1 MERLKKGEVIAALL
15 LLAVLLVGGNT
26 YVQTEMR
33 QKAVEREVLDLRSL
47 TDSFADQL
55 EQRLRNV
62 ETTLRLIA
70 SKYADKNL
78 SDREYALVMQQAI
91 ESLGVIS
98 NVGISDI
105 NGDLVLTSR
114 GPSTTKLNF
123 SNRDYFQYFKG
134 GGTNQSYLTTP
145 LQGVT
150 SGNWLVVMAVPIRP
164 EGGDFMGI
172 VSAAIDPKLTMVAF
186 DDLNHSSDHVSII
199 AHDMRLI
206 ASRPWE
212 NEQIGKPFNTPFA
225 GEVSAGVFTDQ
236 YGEARLGATSALF
249 YNSMRF
255 LMSRPY
261 AEVMSFWRA
270 FEWIAML
277 ASAGIFGFVALLAFL
292 LNRRINMERDY
303 SRNLVLLNERLVAEG
318 EKVQRLAQAKSA
330 FLANMSHEI
339 RTPMNAIIGLAQI
352 LNRSPLDKQQSD
364 YVSKI
369 LTAGRS
375 LLGILN
381 DILDFS
387 KADAGRMTL
396 SKTDYDLNELLS
408 SLATIMSV
416 NASSKDIE
424 LLIEVDPTV
433 PRLLNGDPL
442 RLEQVLINLTGNA
455 IKFTEHGHVR
465 LVIAHEMLGERELL
479 LKVSVEDTGIGIAV
493 DKRNQ
498 LFAPFEQGDT
508 SNTRQYG
515 GTGLGLAICKGLVEL
530 MGGEMGVRSELGRG
544 SEFWFTI
551 RTEKS
556 DVGKQPKRGLMD
568 IRVLVV
574 DDNEIARSVLAKT
587 AHGLGWRSIAVESGS
602 QALDR
607 LRAGERFD
615 VVLMD
620 WLMPDLDGVATTR
633 IIRELQSQG
642 EMPLVIM
649 VTAQSREIA
658 LTASTDGLFDAILN
672 KPVTSS
678 QLYNAVQT
686 AMQRFDGRDEVVVVP
701 QAEMRLAGM
710 RCLVVEDN
718 AINQL
723 VAQQV
728 LALEGASVE
737 LVDNGAQAVE
747 FLRGIETDSIDV
759 VLMDIQM
766 PVMDGLEATTY
777 IRRELKLDR
786 LPIIALTAGAL
797 AEERQRCLDVG
808 MNGFIP
814 KPLDIEK
821 LVILIREVMAG
832 RTVPVDEPLIPA
844 PPKPVS
850 AAMAEAMTILLDT
863 NGAAARLGGDRAA
876 LGRLMMVFQNQLAQG
891 DAPLQAAIAEG
902 DHETAARMVHTVKGS
917 AANLGAGELETIASQ
932 FEAGLRKG
940 DAGSLAT
947 YRATV
952 RATLKAIGEFLTEL
966 TVPTLAPAK
975 AAAAPVSGGLA
986 PETLAA
992 FKASLERQDF
1002 KALDEFDILRPHF
1015 EASLSAQQAADLASA
1030 LEVLDYRR
1038 ALQVLSEGSMI

>member
-1 MERLKKGEVIAALL
+1 MERLKKSELIAVLL
-15 LLAVLLVGGNT
+15 LLGALLIGGNV
-26 YVQTEMR
+26 YVQTVLR
-33 QKAVEREVLDLRSL
+33 QSAIEREVQDLRSL

-70 SKYADKNL
+70 SKYADRNL
-78 SDREYALVMQQAI
+78 NDREYALVMQQAI

-98 NVGISDI
+98 NVGISDA
-105 NGDLVLTSR
+105 NGDLQLTAR
-114 GPSTTKLNF
+114 GAPTNKLNF

-134 GGTNQSYLTTP
+134 GGTNQSYVTTP

-150 SGNWLVVMAVPIRP
+150 SGNWLIVMAVPIRQENGP
-164 EGGDFMGI
+164 FLGI

-186 DDLNHSSDHVSII
+186 EDLNHASDHVAIV
-199 AHDMRLI
+199 AHDQRLI
-206 ASRPWE
+206 ASRPW
-212 NEQIGKPFNTPFA
+212 QDAGIGKPYELPNGGDVF
-225 GEVSAGVFTDQ
+225 SGVFKDPD
-236 YGEARLGATSALF
+236 GEQRLGASQALF

-270 FEWIAML
+270 FEWVALL
-277 ASAGIFGFVALLAFL
+277 ASIGIFGFVALLAFVL
-292 LNRRINMERDY
+292 QRRIASEREH
-303 SRNLVLLNERLVAEG
+303 SRTLVALNEKLIAEG
-318 EKVQRLAQAKSA
+318 DKVARLAQAKSA

-352 LNRSPLDKQQSD
+352 LNRSDLNGQQSD
-364 YVSKI
+364 YVGKI
-369 LTAGRS
+369 LIAGRS

-396 SKTDYDLNELLS
+396 AAVDFDLNELLS

-424 LLIEVDPTV
+424 LLIEVDPAV
-433 PRLLNGDPL
+433 PRLLNGDSL

-465 LVIAHEMLGERELL
+465 LAISCERLGGDDIQ
-479 LKVSVEDTGIGIAV
+479 LKISVEDTGIGIAA
-493 DKRNQ
+493 DKRVQ

-530 MGGEMGVRSELGRG
+530 MGGEIGVRSELGRG
-544 SEFWFTI
+544 SEFWFAV
-551 RTEKS
+551 RLKVSAVSRQSVRPMTE
-556 DVGKQPKRGLMD
+556 MT
-568 IRVLVV
+568 VLVV
-574 DDNEIARSVLAKT
+574 DDNEIARAVLAKT
-587 AHGLGWRSIAVESGS
+587 AQGLGWSSIAVESGS
-602 QALDR
+602 QALER
-607 LRAGERFD
+607 LKAGERFD

-658 LTASTDGLFDAILN
+658 LTASGDGLFDAILN

-678 QLYNAVQT
+678 QLYNAVNT
-686 AMQRFDGRDEVVVVP
+686 ALRRFDGREEEPKAKVPAEV
-701 QAEMRLAGM
+701 RLRGV

-728 LALEGASVE
+728 LALEGATVT

-747 FLRGIETDSIDV
+747 FLRGAEAGSIDV

-766 PVMDGLEATTY
+766 PVMDGLEATKY
-777 IRRELKLDR
+777 IRRELKITQ

-814 KPLDIEK
+814 KPLDIER
-821 LVILIREVMAG
+821 LVVLIGEVMAG
-832 RTVPVDEPLIPA
+832 RTVPIEEDLSALVKAA
-844 PPKPVS
+844 PRGGLVALDADS
-850 AAMAEAMTILLDT
+850 AL
-863 NGAAARLGGDRAA
+863 GRLGGDRAS
-876 LGRLMMVFQNQLAQG
+876 LRRLLNVFQAQLAEG
-891 DAPLQAAIAEG
+891 AVPLQTAVAEE
-902 DHETAARMVHTVKGS
+902 DRATAARLVHTVKGS
-917 AANLGAGELETIASQ
+917 AANLGARRLEQAASDL
-932 FEAGLRKG
+932 EIVLRDDKAQDLTSDVAAYR
-940 DAGSLAT
+940 DAVAAT
-947 YRATV
+947 RS
-952 RATLKAIGEFLTEL
+952 AIGAFLAENQPALVAITPANDL
-966 TVPTLAPAK
+966 T
-975 AAAAPVSGGLA
+975 S
-986 PETLAA
+986 ETLAA

-1002 KALDEFDILRPHF
+1002 KALDEFDSLRAHF
-1015 EASLSAQQAADLASA
+1015 EARLSAEQAADLASA
-1030 LEVLDYRR
+1030 LEVLDYRK

>member
-1 MERLKKGEVIAALL
+1 MERLKKSELIAVLL
-15 LLAVLLVGGNT
+15 LLSALLVGGNV
-26 YVQTEMR
+26 YLQTDLR
-33 QKAVEREVLDLRSL
+33 QRAIDREVLDLRSL
-47 TDSFADQL
+47 SDSFSDQL

-98 NVGISDI
+98 NVGISDAD
-105 NGDLVLTSR
+105 GDLVLTSR
-114 GPSTTKLNF
+114 GAPTQPLNF
-123 SNRDYFQYFKG
+123 SSRDYFQYFKG
-134 GGTNQSYLTTP
+134 GGTNQSYITTP
-145 LQGVT
+145 LQGIT
-150 SGNWLVVMAVPIRP
+150 SGNWLVVMAVPIRQ
-164 EGGDFMGI
+164 EGGPFQGI

-186 DDLNHSSDHVSII
+186 EDLNHANDHVAIV
-199 AHDMRLI
+199 AHDQRLI
-206 ASRPWE
+206 ASRPWRD
-212 NEQIGKPFNTPFA
+212 QGIGKPYDLPNDGDVF
-225 GEVSAGVFTDQ
+225 SGVFKDPD
-236 YGEARLGATSALF
+236 GELRVGASQALF

-270 FEWIAML
+270 FEWVAMS
-277 ASAGIFGFVALLAFL
+277 ASFGIFGFVALLAL
-292 LNRRINMERDY
+292 VLQRRIASEREH
-303 SRNLVLLNERLVAEG
+303 SRTLIALNEKLVAEG
-318 EKVQRLAQAKSA
+318 EKVARLAQAKSA

-352 LNRSPLDKQQSD
+352 LSRSQLNSQQSD
-364 YVSKI
+364 YIGKI
-369 LTAGRS
+369 LIAGRS

-396 SKTDYDLNELLS
+396 ASVDFDLNELLS

-416 NASSKDIE
+416 NAASKDIE

-433 PRLLNGDPL
+433 PRLLHGDSL

-465 LVIAHEMLGERELL
+465 LAISCERADKGDVL
-479 LKVSVEDTGIGIAV
+479 LKVSVEDTGIGIAA
-493 DKRNQ
+493 DKRVQ

-530 MGGEMGVRSELGRG
+530 MGGEIGVRSELGRG
-544 SEFWFTI
+544 SEFWFTV
-551 RTEKS
+551 RLKVS
-556 DVGKQPKRGLMD
+556 DVSRQSVRSLTE
-568 IRVLVV
+568 ISVLVV
-574 DDNEIARSVLAKT
+574 DDNEIARAVLAKT
-587 AHGLGWRSIAVESGS
+587 AQGLGWTSIAVESGS
-602 QALDR
+602 QALER
-607 LRAGERFD
+607 LKAGERFD

-658 LTASTDGLFDAILN
+658 LTASDDGLFDAILN

-678 QLYNAVQT
+678 QLYNAVNT
-686 AMQRFDGRDEVVVVP
+686 ALNRFDGREEAP
-701 QAEMRLAGM
+701 KLQAPAELRLAGI

-728 LALEGASVE
+728 LALEGATVT

-747 FLRGIETDSIDV
+747 FLRGAEAGSVDV

-766 PVMDGLEATTY
+766 PVMDGLEATKY
-777 IRRELKLDR
+777 IRRDLKLPT

-814 KPLDIEK
+814 KPLDIER
-821 LVILIREVMAG
+821 LVVLIGEVMAG
-832 RTVPVDEPLIPA
+832 RTVPIEEELIPA
-844 PPKPVS
+844 RFVPKTGDLPV
-850 AAMAEAMTILLDT
+850 LDT
-863 NGAAARLGGDRAA
+863 IAATGRLGGDAA
-876 LGRLMMVFQNQLAQG
+876 SLRRLLAVFQTQLTEGAG
-891 DAPLQAAIAEG
+891 LLQ
-902 DHETAARMVHTVKGS
+902 ETLADQDRTNAARLVHTVKGS
-917 AANLGAGELETIASQ
+917 AANLGARRLEQAAGALEAILRAEPAQDFAQQATAYREAVTLSQAAIDAFLAEAAS
-932 FEAGLRKG
+932 
-940 DAGSLAT
+940 
-947 YRATV
+947 V
-952 RATLKAIGEFLTEL
+952 
-966 TVPTLAPAK
+966 
-975 AAAAPVSGGLA
+975 APVTA
-986 PETLAA
+986 PVDDLTSETLAA

-1002 KALDEFDILRPHF
+1002 KALDEFDNLRAHF
-1015 EASLSAQQAADLASA
+1015 EARLSPEQAAELAAA
-1030 LEVLDYRR
+1030 LEVLDYRK